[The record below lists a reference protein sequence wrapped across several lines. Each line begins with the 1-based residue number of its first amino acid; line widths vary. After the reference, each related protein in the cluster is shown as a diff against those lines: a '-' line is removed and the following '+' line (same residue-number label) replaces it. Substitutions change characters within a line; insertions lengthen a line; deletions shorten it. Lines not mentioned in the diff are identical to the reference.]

1 MMQITDNLKDRLD
14 VWLQPRVAKAANMNI
29 TPSHLLIAG
38 LLLSMVGAVVV
49 TAGSHLSWPLL
60 IVPFILLGRYV
71 LSSMAIILMC
81 EHRLNSPFYIFLVE
95 LSDIAAAAFLFL
107 PFALIPGLSPLL
119 VTVAVIMG
127 ILCEVASIVGVP
139 ICHMR
144 RNDGPIDST
153 DRFLVFGGLALILGV
168 GIPGDF
174 WVNLVMIAL
183 IILEAITLSNRI
195 RASLT
200 NS

>member
-1 MMQITDNLKDRLD
+1 MMQITDTLKDRLD
-14 VWLQPRVAKAANMNI
+14 VWLKPQVAKAANLNI

-38 LLLSMVGAVVV
+38 LLLSVVGSVVV

-60 IVPFILLGRYV
+60 LVPFILLGRYV

-81 EHRLNSPFYIFLVE
+81 EHRLSSPLYIFLVE
-95 LSDIAAAAFLFL
+95 LSDIAASALLFL
-107 PFALIPGLSPLL
+107 PFGLIPGLSPFL
-119 VTVAVIMG
+119 VTTAVIMG

-139 ICHMR
+139 ICHSR
-144 RNDGPIDST
+144 RNDGPIEST
-153 DRFLVFGGLALILGV
+153 DRFLIFGGLALILGV

-174 WVNLVMIAL
+174 WVNILMMAL
-183 IILEAITLSNRI
+183 IIFEALTLSNRI